1 MTLTR
6 KQQFFNENG
15 FYIEKNLYSP
25 KEMNEMFILFYDTF
39 STLADKFDVPKSKSY
54 SNISEI
60 SYPEDLKQLDCLM
73 LDCFNYDK
81 GIIGEGYDIISYSSI
96 FLRFL
101 ASRKIEDLTKELLNI
116 ASNHTLYGWTNRV
129 RIDPPS
135 DERRTYGWHQ
145 EVFYTIPESRYI
157 QTWCPVIRD
166 TTASNGTIWIAPGS
180 HKEGIA
186 RQRWN
191 EIEGRATQIIV
202 DQGIVDK
209 YPQIQLE
216 MSVGDVLFFDGKLS
230 HKSGFNTTK
239 DEIRFSLVG
248 MWHDIKTKNFR
259 GPKPN
264 FEHRTQLNQKSYWEK
279 VNKENN
285 WGY

>member
-1 MTLTR
+1 MTE
-6 KQQFFNENG
+6 KQKFFVENG
-15 FYIEKNLYSP
+15 YYIEKNLYSTE
-25 KEMNEMFILFYDTF
+25 EMKEMFILFFDTF
-39 STLADKFDVPKSKSY
+39 LTLAKKFSVPLSKSY
-54 SNISEI
+54 FNPSEI
-60 SYPEDLKQLDCLM
+60 SYPEDLKQLDGLM
-73 LDCFNYDK
+73 LDCFNFDK

-101 ASRKIEDLTKELLNI
+101 SSSKIELITKELLNLT
-116 ASNHTLYGWTNRV
+116 SNCTLYGWTNRV

-145 EVFYTIPESRYI
+145 EVFYTIPESRYL

-166 TTASNGTIWIAPGS
+166 TTSSNGTIWIAPGS
-180 HKEGIA
+180 HKEGVA
-186 RQRWN
+186 KQSWN

-202 DQGIVDK
+202 DQEIINK
-209 YPQIQLE
+209 YSQIQLE
-216 MSVGDVLFFDGKLS
+216 MKVGDVLFFDGKLS
-230 HKSGFNTTK
+230 HKSGSNTTK

-259 GPKPN
+259 GPMPN
-264 FEHRTQLNQKSYWEK
+264 FQHRTEFDQKSYWEK
-279 VNKENN
+279 FNKEKR

>member
-1 MTLTR
+1 MNK
-6 KQQFFNENG
+6 KQKTFNENG
-15 FYIEKNLYSP
+15 YYIERNLYS
-25 KEMNEMFILFYDTF
+25 KEDMNEIFVLFYHTF
-39 STLADKFDVPKSKSY
+39 YTLLKKFNVPFKNEYEFPDDVNYPK
-54 SNISEI
+54 
-60 SYPEDLKQLDCLM
+60 DLKQLDLLM

-81 GIIGEGYDIISYSSI
+81 GIIGEGYDIISYSSV

-101 ASRKIEDLTKELLNI
+101 SSKKIEDITKELLNI
-116 ASNHTLYGWTNRV
+116 KQASTLYGWTNRV

-145 EVFYTIPESRYI
+145 EVFYTIPESRYL

-166 TTASNGTIWIAPGS
+166 TTKSNGTIWIAPRS

-186 RQRWN
+186 KQNWN
-191 EIEGRATQIIV
+191 EVEGRATQIIV
-202 DQGIVDK
+202 DPETVNK
-209 YPQIQLE
+209 YPQVQLE

-230 HKSGFNTTK
+230 HRSGSNSTK

-248 MWHDIKTKNFR
+248 MWHDITTKNFR
-259 GPKPN
+259 GPMPAFN
-264 FEHRTQLNQKSYWEK
+264 HRTEFDQKSYWEK
-279 VNKENN
+279 CNLEQG

>member
-1 MTLTR
+1 MTE
-6 KQQFFNENG
+6 KQHFFNENG
-15 FYIEKNLYSP
+15 YYIEKNLYSFE
-25 KEMNEMFILFYDTF
+25 EMGEMFILFFDTF
-39 STLADKFDVPKSKSY
+39 STLAEKFNVPLSKGY
-54 SNISEI
+54 SNPSNI
-60 SYPEDLKQLDCLM
+60 SYPEDIKQLDGLM
-73 LDCFNYDK
+73 LDCFNFDK
-81 GIIGEGYDIISYSSI
+81 GVIGEGYDIISYSSI

-101 ASRKIEDLTKELLNI
+101 SSSKIENLTKELLNVT
-116 ASNHTLYGWTNRV
+116 SNSTLYGWTNRV

-145 EVFYTIPESRYI
+145 EVFYTIPESRYL

-166 TTASNGTIWIAPGS
+166 TTISNGTIWIAPGS
-180 HKEGIA
+180 HKEGVA
-186 RQRWN
+186 KQSWN

-202 DQGIVDK
+202 DQGIIDK

-230 HKSGFNTTK
+230 HKSGSNTTE

-259 GPKPN
+259 GPMPN
-264 FEHRTQLNQKSYWEK
+264 FQHRTKFDQKSYWEK
-279 VNKENN
+279 FNKENN

>member
-1 MTLTR
+1 MTANQ
-6 KQQFFNENG
+6 KFFIENG
-15 FYIEKNLYSP
+15 YYIERNLYS
-25 KEMNEMFILFYDTF
+25 KNDMNEMFILFYDTF
-39 STLADKFDVPKSKSY
+39 VTLADKFSVPLTKKY
-54 SNISEI
+54 IKPNDI
-60 SYPEDLKQLDCLM
+60 SYPDDLKQLDSLM
-73 LDCFNYDK
+73 LDCFNFDK

-101 ASRKIEDLTKELLNI
+101 SSAKVENLSKEILNI
-116 ASNHTLYGWTNRV
+116 SANSTLYGWTNRV

-145 EVFYTIPESRYI
+145 EVFYTIPESRYL

-166 TTASNGTIWIAPGS
+166 TTSSNGTIWIAPGS

-186 RQRWN
+186 KQSWN
-191 EIEGRATQIIV
+191 EIDGRATQIIV
-202 DQGIVDK
+202 DDATIDK

-216 MSVGDVLFFDGKLS
+216 MKVGDVLFFDGKLS
-230 HKSGFNTTK
+230 HKSGSNTTE

-259 GPKPN
+259 GPMPN
-264 FEHRTQLNQKSYWEK
+264 FLHRTEFDQKSYWEK
-279 VNKENN
+279 CNQENN

>member
-1 MTLTR
+1 MNE
-6 KQQFFNENG
+6 KQLFFNENG
-15 FYIEKNLYSP
+15 YYIEKNLYSFE
-25 KEMNEMFILFYDTF
+25 EMNEMFILFFDTF
-39 STLADKFDVPKSKSY
+39 LTLADKANIPKSKSY
-54 SNISEI
+54 SKPSDISC
-60 SYPEDLKQLDCLM
+60 PEDLKQLDGLM
-73 LDCFNYDK
+73 LDCFNFDK
-81 GIIGEGYDIISYSSI
+81 GIIAEGYDIISYSST

-101 ASRKIEDLTKELLNI
+101 SSRKIENTTKELLNI
-116 ASNHTLYGWTNRV
+116 SLNNTLYGWTNRV
-129 RIDPPS
+129 RIDPPG

-166 TTASNGTIWIAPGS
+166 TTAANGTIWIAPGS

-186 RQRWN
+186 KQSWN
-191 EIEGRATQIIV
+191 EIDGRATQIIV
-202 DQGIVDK
+202 DQCIVNK

-230 HKSGFNTTK
+230 HKSGSNTTEN
-239 DEIRFSLVG
+239 EIRFSLVG

-259 GPKPN
+259 GPRPN
-264 FEHRTQLNQKSYWEK
+264 FQHRTEFDQKSYWEK

>member
-1 MTLTR
+1 MSS
-6 KQQFFNENG
+6 KINFFKENG
-15 FYIEKNLYSP
+15 FWIEKNLYSHS
-25 KEMNEMFILFYDTF
+25 EMEEMFILFYDTF
-39 STLADKFDVPKSKSY
+39 YSLSKKFDVPL
-54 SNISEI
+54 SNEYFHPTEI
-60 SYPEDLKQLDCLM
+60 DYTSNLKELDRIM
-73 LDCFNYDK
+73 LDCFNHDK
-81 GIIGEGYDIISYSSI
+81 GIIGEGYDIISYSSV

-101 ASRKIEDLTKELLNI
+101 SSKKVEEISKELLLI
-116 ASNHTLYGWTNRV
+116 PSSSTLYGWTNRV

-145 EVFYTIPESRYI
+145 EVFYTIPESRYL

-166 TTASNGTIWIAPGS
+166 TTLDNGTIWIAPGS

-186 RQRWN
+186 KQSWN

-202 DQGIVDK
+202 DQDIVNK
-209 YPQIQLE
+209 YPQTQLE
-216 MSVGDVLFFDGKLS
+216 MNVGDVLFFDGKLS
-230 HKSGFNTTK
+230 HKSGSNITK

-259 GPKPN
+259 GPMPA
-264 FEHRTQLNQKSYWEK
+264 FQHRTEFDQKSYWK
-279 VNKENN
+279 KCNSDLN